1 MFINTVRSSRSWEAH
16 DKKFNLGYLSQPKRL
31 NSSLSRAVA
40 LLVVIGDPY
49 ALYRD
54 SNWKALIHYCLDN
67 DSYLGLELNDNY
79 LKKRVERDKPKL
91 NEEPLKEL
99 EEQTKPI
106 NSPKKSL
113 QPSALPFI
121 SNKPP
126 TKLVATTSLTA
137 SPQEQPIELRQSF
150 DQKISLV
157 NHEPAQFLLTALD
170 QVQPNAIQMKGTN
183 HQTLHTQQSA
193 LMTVSHPYV
202 PPQQS
207 NLFLAQSNRGFS
219 AVPSSNNSP
228 STSQIP
234 PQKISLQSMQDV
246 KKYLP
251 AFTPNPN
258 LCSET
263 QNSLFSSK
271 WTCICSLGGNELIS
285 YLTGLGCPSVINK

>member
-1 MFINTVRSSRSWEAH
+1 MFISTVRSSRSWEAH

-31 NSSLSRAVA
+31 NSSLSCAVA

-67 DSYLGLELNDNY
+67 DSYLGPELNDNY
-79 LKKRVERDKPKL
+79 LKERVERDKPKL

-137 SPQEQPIELRQSF
+137 SPQEPCRIAS
-150 DQKISLV
+150 I
-157 NHEPAQFLLTALD
+157 
-170 QVQPNAIQMKGTN
+170 I
-183 HQTLHTQQSA
+183 
-193 LMTVSHPYV
+193 
-202 PPQQS
+202 
-207 NLFLAQSNRGFS
+207 
-219 AVPSSNNSP
+219 
-228 STSQIP
+228 
-234 PQKISLQSMQDV
+234 
-246 KKYLP
+246 
-251 AFTPNPN
+251 
-258 LCSET
+258 
-263 QNSLFSSK
+263 
-271 WTCICSLGGNELIS
+271 
-285 YLTGLGCPSVINK
+285 